1 MLKYFSVPGFKNV
14 TAYEFTGNT
23 SVNAINADTV
33 NDGKMYNVAGQR
45 VDKAYK
51 GIVIVG
57 GKKIVVK

>member
-1 MLKYFSVPGFKNV
+1 
-14 TAYEFTGNT
+14 
-23 SVNAINADTV
+23 V